1 MTAHLIKDSGS
12 NVEFSKILKEAT
24 IVARQSDIF
33 HSTIQITEENQLE
46 YNNENY
52 IDCSNDLY

>member
-1 MTAHLIKDSGS
+1 MTVNLIKDVAE